1 MAKLSFPTARIIAL
15 PLLIDANQ
23 LEGLDRIVDRHMDAL
38 REYRE
43 REVELATERE
53 IQKRLA
59 RGWLK
64 EEQIAARRPYI
75 STLATSRLQKDSRSA
90 TLYLRGGKEV
100 QAERFSEAMIQPVGE
115 HEIATGLALYVT
127 VGSVRAT
134 IRLSEGLWRKELT
147 LEVEPNDVSVAQEMY
162 GALSNWASDV
172 EAPLWQQKWVSARW
186 FLGILLFLC
195 LSFSL
200 LGAPIISWANA
211 TRRANQA
218 EARKLLAQGVTQQN
232 QQRTLELLLAI
243 ESNYDLG
250 GHVSVLGVR
259 YWTYLAIGAAVLTAT
274 VHLPSNL
281 HRRLER

>member
-115 HEIATGLALYVT
+115 HEIATTEPAAHSRIT
-127 VGSVRAT
+127 TRDR
-134 IRLSEGLWRKELT
+134 IELR
-147 LEVEPNDVSVAQEMY
+147 P
-162 GALSNWASDV
+162 
-172 EAPLWQQKWVSARW
+172 
-186 FLGILLFLC
+186 
-195 LSFSL
+195 
-200 LGAPIISWANA
+200 
-211 TRRANQA
+211 RRACVGL
-218 EARKLLAQGVTQQN
+218 RGPILDIS
-232 QQRTLELLLAI
+232 R
-243 ESNYDLG
+243 D
-250 GHVSVLGVR
+250 R
-259 YWTYLAIGAAVLTAT
+259 CCGADCDCSFALKFA
-274 VHLPSNL
+274 
-281 HRRLER
+281 